1 MNIAKKEK
9 RIGDTRW
16 GDRDSR
22 QETKRLAASLFR
34 LDGFSASCGR
44 GLAVLGVGAKSAVL
58 GVGARTNRQ
67 SRRRSLELSTGD
79 TESRT
84 GSKAAGWS
92 AAIADGLQLLGLNPL
107 KGTIDGAPKF
117 WGPGAVEPLALGQN
131 RACVRVTDMWPRY
144 LLLLGGPWEWAGSVQ
159 SLQ

>member
-1 MNIAKKEK
+1 MLKKRVNIAKEEK

-34 LDGFSASCGR
+34 LDGFSASRGR
-44 GLAVLGVGAKSAVL
+44 GLAVLGI
-58 GVGARTNRQ
+58 GARAHRR

-84 GSKAAGWS
+84 GSKAAKQVG
-92 AAIADGLQLLGLNPL
+92 
-107 KGTIDGAPKF
+107 
-117 WGPGAVEPLALGQN
+117 
-131 RACVRVTDMWPRY
+131 
-144 LLLLGGPWEWAGSVQ
+144 VQ
-159 SLQ
+159 